1 MPRRRGAAPALA
13 LALAGA
19 GALAGALAGARAQ
32 APAPAPGA
40 EMWEWGNATGNA
52 TFNATLAGNLELSGE
67 PAALP
72 PSIWKP
78 AVNPYDGDYA
88 DPSQPNGPPPDWS
101 WLNRPLAK
109 RTGALST
116 EAALK
121 SFLGIGNKTLY
132 DVTSYPFE
140 QMWAA
145 KGQTGSNR
153 TGLDIGVSINFHR
166 VYRINQ
172 VTSEAD
178 LSVWLQEK
186 WYDPRLVWDPAD
198 WNGTD
203 TLYVWAGYGGTSGEI
218 WVPEIELW
226 NAVSSPQKTFS
237 MTYAQLKSNG
247 RVVWSRPGR
256 LQVMCNFKGLENY
269 PFDEL
274 YCRAELGSWLLSG
287 EYIRP
292 LPMNGV
298 GWTVGGSSTAGQRF
312 EQFKMSSVHC
322 MYHEYD
328 EANSD
333 GVALTRA
340 KHPVLWYDI
349 EFTRAW
355 RPHVLT
361 FVVIQ
366 IILNILSFSV
376 FWLPGSQAS
385 RIGMGITAMLTG
397 VTNQL
402 VMERQLPPAQAWT
415 WASRF
420 SVISMSFT
428 ALSLIESVCVHYF
441 FFLRE
446 SDLTPLLFSVFGV
459 SLCCGS
465 VPKHHEMSPDALK
478 NSLSSRHAWDSSLW
492 KDPNC
497 GDGNRKNAEE
507 FLNRIEEENNR
518 YWQKVARWIDEF
530 SRWVIPPAYVVC
542 VAIMLGTQKYR
553 LDEGLIKGPTYE
565 GYKSDPSI
573 NITAPGPTS

>member
-1 MPRRRGAAPALA
+1 MSRPR
-13 LALAGA
+13 
-19 GALAGALAGARAQ
+19 
-32 APAPAPGA
+32 
-40 EMWEWGNATGNA
+40 
-52 TFNATLAGNLELSGE
+52 
-67 PAALP
+67 
-72 PSIWKP
+72 
-78 AVNPYDGDYA
+78 
-88 DPSQPNGPPPDWS
+88 
-101 WLNRPLAK
+101 AK
-109 RTGALST
+109 RTGARST

-145 KGQTGSNR
+145 KRQSGGNR
-153 TGLDIGVSINFHR
+153 TGLDVGVSINFHR
-166 VYRINQ
+166 VYDINQ
-172 VTSEAD
+172 VTSKAD
-178 LSVWLQEK
+178 LSVWLQQK

-203 TLYVWAGYGGTSGEI
+203 TLFVWAGNGGTSGEI

-226 NAVSSPQKTFS
+226 NAVTSPQKSFA

-256 LQVMCNFKGLENY
+256 LQAMCNFKGLQNY

-274 YCRAELGSWLLSG
+274 ICRLELGSWLLSG

-292 LPMNGV
+292 LPLDGV
-298 GWTVGGSSTAGQRF
+298 GWTVGGSATAGQNF
-312 EQFKMSSVHC
+312 EQFRLNTVHC
-322 MYHEYD
+322 VYHEYD

-333 GVALTRA
+333 GVALTRE
-340 KHPVLWYDI
+340 KHPVLWYDVG
-349 EFTRAW
+349 FTRAW

-366 IILNILSFSV
+366 ILLNLLSFSV
-376 FWLPGSQAS
+376 FWLPGGLAS
-385 RIGMGITAMLTG
+385 RIAMGITAMLTG

-428 ALSLIESVCVHYF
+428 ALSLVETVCVHYF

-446 SDLTPLLFSVFGV
+446 SDLTPLIFSIFGV

-465 VPKHHEMSPDALK
+465 VPKHLEMPPDTL
-478 NSLSSRHAWDSSLW
+478 NRSVSGRHAWDSSSW
-492 KDPNC
+492 KDPDC
-497 GDGNRKNAEE
+497 GDDCGHRKDAEA
-507 FLNRIEEENNR
+507 FLNRVEEENNR

-530 SRWVIPPAYVVC
+530 ARWVIPPAYILC
-542 VAIMLGTQKYR
+542 IGIMLGTQKFR
-553 LDEGLIKGPTYE
+553 VDKGLIQGPSYE
-565 GYKSDPSI
+565 GYNADPSI
-573 NITAPGPTS
+573 NITVPGPTS